1 MKKLLLF
8 VFLNSVIFGNAQY
21 TPSGNSL
28 PDGIKDQNY
37 SQVIGVDMPTLI
49 EVGGAQVTSLIVSAF
64 PPAQLYISS
73 ISGMTFPLLN
83 LSAQLTVNGLP
94 SGISYSC
101 SPSSCSFPGGT
112 SGSIFLNGV
121 PTIGGNY
128 NVSITS
134 NTFGTLDLSALTAL
148 SGGLIPNSLAITDP
162 LTGVFDKEYT
172 LFIRDLN
179 SISELDNSSISGISL
194 YPNPANSHTTVKLYA
209 QQNSNVKIDI
219 TDLKGRIVSTTQV
232 EITNGWNELPLTLNL
247 ENGLYTISIVD
258 SRYSVRKTLLITSVN
273 E

>member
-1 MKKLLLF
+1 MKPLA
-8 VFLNSVIFGNAQY
+8 SIYSIFIFSIGLSQY

-49 EVGGAQVTSLIVSAF
+49 EVGGAQVTSMIVSAF

-112 SGSIFLNGV
+112 SGSIFLSGV
-121 PTIGGNY
+121 PTVGGNY

-134 NTFGTLDLSALTAL
+134 NTYGTLDLSALTAL

-162 LTGVFDKEYT
+162 LTGVFDKDYS

-179 SISELDNSSISGISL
+179 SISELDNSSISGITL
-194 YPNPANSHTTVKLYA
+194 YPNPANSNTTVKLHA

-219 TDLKGRIVSTTQV
+219 TDLKGRIVSTSQV

-258 SRYSVRKTLLITSVN
+258 SRFSVRKTLLITSFN